1 VFLQGAQLVP
11 TRDFLE
17 PEAAIVGSVLRGHR
31 GKRPLDLGTGR
42 IVERSLQARHRH
54 RLAGSE

>member
-1 VFLQGAQLVP
+1 VFPQGAQLVA

-17 PEAAIVGSVLRGHR
+17 PEAAIVGSVLRGHSGER
-31 GKRPLDLGTGR
+31 LLDFGTGR

-54 RLAGSE
+54 RLAGGE

>member
-1 VFLQGAQLVP
+1 VFLQGAQLEA

-17 PEAAIVGSVLRGHR
+17 PEAAILGRVLSGHR
-31 GKRPLDLGTGR
+31 GERLLDFATGR
-42 IVERSLQARHRH
+42 IVERSLQARQGN